1 MHRVSSIQ
9 DVVKLKG
16 FAMKRYIKIISVALI
31 GAIFIAAIAAVVN
44 VVVCRVK
51 GRSVNFFGF
60 SFAMVLSESMEPE
73 IGKGDLIIFKAC
85 NYDEVNIGDNIVFVG
100 GESFGSLEGQ
110 LIVHS
115 AVEICENGI
124 VTKGVNMYTNPMH
137 DKGLV
142 TEKNLLG
149 KCVYN
154 SALWG
159 KVYNFF
165 SRYGILIVAALIFMS
180 VIVFNMIKGGRKAS
194 RN

>member
-1 MHRVSSIQ
+1 MRQ
-9 DVVKLKG
+9 
-16 FAMKRYIKIISVALI
+16 AAARY
-31 GAIFIAAIAAVVN
+31 
-44 VVVCRVK
+44 
-51 GRSVNFFGF
+51 
-60 SFAMVLSESMEPE
+60 
-73 IGKGDLIIFKAC
+73 
-85 NYDEVNIGDNIVFVG
+85 
-100 GESFGSLEGQ
+100 
-110 LIVHS
+110 S
-115 AVEICENGI
+115 AVILRAEKIFL
-124 VTKGVNMYTNPMH
+124 VDSAVNMYTNPMH